1 MDTKKLI
8 ENIFGYFAGG
18 LILLSNQI
26 QIIKIIKTKNV
37 SGFSFTYLFLYLILS
52 ILYSITGILGEIA
65 YIYIPN
71 IICSVQQLILLLMY
85 LYWKNNNKT
94 DIDKLLND
102 DLSY

>member
-8 ENIFGYFAGG
+8 ENIFGYFVGC
-18 LILLSNQI
+18 LIILLNQI
-26 QIIKIIKTKNV
+26 QITKLIRTKNV
-37 SGFSFTYLFLYLILS
+37 SGFSFTYIFIYLIISILYLI
-52 ILYSITGILGEIA
+52 IGILGEIA